1 MDKKKLAVNL
11 VDAQWDSVTFQDQVI
26 KVKKMLSPY
35 DVMTLARAYLTEY
48 FSVDA
53 TTEEQIV
60 YAELSFKS
68 VLFDVAT
75 DHSLETEDFNKLL
88 LTSVFD
94 DIASKIL
101 NLSDARKAIEKSIE
115 KKSKEH
121 SLETSFANI
130 TSKIMEALD
139 NVSSMNIS
147 KDTVDAVAQTVKE
160 AKALDFGNNPKPA
173 PRKRKTKKA

>member
-1 MDKKKLAVNL
+1 MDKKKLVVNP
-11 VDAQWDSVTFQDQVI
+11 VDTQWDSVTFQDQVI

-35 DVMTLARAYLTEY
+35 DIMTLVRAYLTEY
-48 FSVDA
+48 FSEGA
-53 TTEEQIV
+53 TTDEQIM

-94 DIASKIL
+94 DVSSKVS
-101 NLSDARKAIEKSIE
+101 NLPEARKSIEKAIE

-121 SLETSFANI
+121 SIEVSFSNI
-130 TSKIMEALD
+130 VGKIMETLD
-139 NVSSMNIS
+139 YVSSLNIS
-147 KDTVDAVAQTVKE
+147 KDTVDAVAKTVEE
-160 AKALDFGNNPKPA
+160 AKALEFGNHPKPA
-173 PRKRKTKKA
+173 PRKRKAKK